1 MKTKLQLLLAVGAAM
16 ALAVTV
22 TPAIAGKGGKNAA
35 ATAGATSTISLNP
48 SAAAPAFG
56 GTVTFTTNV
65 VGLQGAEYPLV
76 YVECSSTA
84 DGSLLYGQLD
94 HPDVGFVLGGGS
106 SRWWTVRDSAHCL
119 AHLYAYGGK
128 ANGYD
133 TIRELAVP
141 AAFDAAA

>member
-1 MKTKLQLLLAVGAAM
+1 MKKKLKLLLVAGAAL

-22 TPAIAGKGGKNAA
+22 TPALAGKGGKNAA
-35 ATAGATSTISLNP
+35 GSSAVSTISLNP
-48 SAAAPAFG
+48 SATAPAFG
-56 GTVTFTTNV
+56 GTVTFTTTV
-65 VGLQGAEYPLV
+65 VGLQGPEYPMV

-94 HPDVGFVLGGGS
+94 HPNVGFVLGGGS

-141 AAFDAAA
+141 VAFDAAA